1 MTQSTFLVARENN
14 LPQTV
19 KEFYT
24 KEDSQNLFKYHY
36 VLWNFDRFS
45 YMISNLL
52 NKIEKQHSKYMLIKT
67 EIKEETN
74 VEIKVET
81 NTNDNKSTLE
91 NNNKIGKLI
100 EYINEN
106 ENKNIDNN

>member
-1 MTQSTFLVARENN
+1 
-14 LPQTV
+14 
-19 KEFYT
+19 
-24 KEDSQNLFKYHY
+24 
-36 VLWNFDRFS
+36 
-45 YMISNLL
+45 
-52 NKIEKQHSKYMLIKT
+52 MLIKT